1 MAEERSDV
9 PVERDGISSAVV
21 EHLRGAIRQAIKDHE
36 TAEVVELLCENSGL
50 TLEEFLQA
58 PHELRVLEVFLLSTS
73 ELPQLRLFPYLTVV
87 KIIHV
92 GLESMR
98 SLSCLHHVEELWL
111 NENNICRIE
120 GLQQMQRLRRLFLQ
134 GNMIEDMDGIPYLP
148 QLQELWLCGN
158 QLRHITRLNVLP
170 VLVSLWVASNR
181 ITTLGNAFTS
191 SMTSIQEL
199 NLSNNKIY
207 FLDQLTHLGV
217 LKSLR
222 RVWFSD
228 PMYGDAPICHLSNY
242 TTFSL
247 RHLLHLEQLDGVA
260 ITAEQRTLAISVY
273 AKKSIYYSMR
283 RAILD
288 RNISILFA
296 RVHQEAEA
304 KRDLVRKTLRQLN
317 LEITALGECVLD
329 GSPTNQAAMDE
340 EKQHMLKLRVARDR
354 HEAELGGLER
364 QLLDAQERTIFE
376 SDSLHER
383 LLLELNSCGNIRL
396 EEGSLEDTWCAS
408 AKELVSSR
416 FDATLYESL
425 GITGVK
431 VNRVFRIM
439 CQGQRERFDN
449 RMRELDVDLVDTRS
463 RRALVRLFSAVPKN
477 VMEQRRFLHEI
488 MINGFS
494 GLYAEDDG
502 VPLTNSL
509 YYADQERLM
518 STTTTR
524 RDVYGVRVPLESFSG
539 QLVVSRLFLGKCVSE
554 MGASREQE
562 ANGDVPFMKSE
573 RRRRTRRQYG
583 EEVFSIYRV
592 APHDT
597 SVKVWHM
604 FDKSLVLPEYVIDF
618 TYTTKVYRFISP
630 LLSVYDDLAVLEAL
644 IEKNVPGVTPDCVA
658 DIRTV
663 GYPLFSFLKWL
674 DSSVSHVLLSEET
687 QNVLRKAEELR
698 RLRSVVFQASG
709 ILTNALVEAYKNQV
723 STSTESPIVLC
734 DMSGQKITCIPA
746 SISTT
751 NAWTS
756 LTQLF
761 LQGNKISSI
770 AWEALALVAPA
781 LEKLDLGNNVLNRL
795 EFAAAHFPVLHWLCL
810 SCNKLHALD
819 DLLPL
824 RGGLPMLKSLDID
837 HNPWMEN
844 KLAEVFCF
852 AVLPQL
858 QHLNE
863 IPISRHASLFLRQKR
878 TIVMDQRMLQY
889 IVAEERKRQTQD
901 AAGGVMTYNDG
912 DQMGNVDVVKIAS
925 FEAVFA
931 ELMEKTERDRA
942 SLASTKKDSSM
953 PPLRSVRNFYFRFSL
968 MRDLTWVSLLPQLR
982 HLCLQSHVIEDLTP
996 LAELRHLKTL
1006 NLSGNLVKT
1015 AKPLAGMRLV
1025 SLDLARNQ
1033 LTGIECLDE
1042 MNELRFLSVT
1052 ENAITHVAALQHCRC
1067 LEEFYFARNL
1077 ICDVRDLHPLHR
1089 LPNLVSIDA
1098 AGNPCS
1104 GYQDTEQKRWEYRN
1118 YLVYNLPKLKV
1129 LDGVPIGEV
1138 EQRRARDVF
1147 AGRVN
1152 AELLVERVGSTSQWK
1167 TAHEVDLSLCGLR
1180 EVTMMEPF
1188 VSLKVLHLH
1197 HNSIAHIDGLLS
1209 LHNLVAL
1216 NLSHNRLGQCPVGH
1230 TLQHLHNLRSLS
1242 LESNHITDISALGL
1256 LLPRLKFLNLKGNEI
1271 TFIDQGLQGLTDL
1284 RELLL
1289 DNNKLRALGPDC
1301 FVNNLQLTDISA
1313 EENCIRS
1320 TEGLQPLIRL
1330 GTLDLASNRL
1340 GDLRL
1345 LLNDLRNAT
1354 CLATATFLGNSVAR
1368 KPPYR
1373 AQTIAALP
1381 ALAVL
1386 DNKEVT
1392 DEERDKAEM
1401 MRTTE
1406 YSAPHSIVLDP
1417 SFSLDAVGGV
1427 RVSGA
1432 AVQPR
1437 VFPNQTQRL
1446 PVNSNPRPHLPAYKN
1461 ARPMPQMR
1469 DSVRKGVVPRVQGGS

>member
-1 MAEERSDV
+1 MAEEHSDV
-9 PVERDGISSAVV
+9 PAERDGISSAVV
-21 EHLRGAIRQAIKDHE
+21 EHLRVAIKQAIKDHE

-58 PHELRVLEVFLLSTS
+58 PHEFKVLEVFLLSTS

-98 SLSCLHHVEELWL
+98 SLSYLYHVEELWL
-111 NENNICRIE
+111 NENNIRKIE

-134 GNMIEDMDGIPYLP
+134 GNTIEDMEGIPYLP

-170 VLVSLWVASNR
+170 ALVSLWVASNR
-181 ITTLGNAFTS
+181 IATLDNAFTS
-191 SMTSIQEL
+191 SMASIEEL

-207 FLDQLTHLGV
+207 FLDQLMHLGV

-247 RHLLHLEQLDGVA
+247 RHLQQLEQLDGVA
-260 ITAEQRTLAISVY
+260 ITAEQRSLAISVY
-273 AKKSIYYSMR
+273 AKKGIYYSMR

-296 RVHQEAEA
+296 RVQQEAET
-304 KRDLVRKTLRQLN
+304 KRDLVRKTLRRLN
-317 LEITALGECVLD
+317 LEITALGECVSY
-329 GSPTNQAAMDE
+329 GSPTNKAPTDE
-340 EKQHMLKLRVARDR
+340 EKQHMFKLRAARDR
-354 HEAELGGLER
+354 HEVELGGLER

-396 EEGSLEDTWCAS
+396 EEGLPEDTWCTS
-408 AKELVSSR
+408 AKELLSSR
-416 FDATLYESL
+416 FDAALYESL

-449 RMRELDVDLVDTRS
+449 RMRELDIDLVDTRS

-477 VMEQRRFLHEI
+477 MLEQRRFLHEI

-518 STTTTR
+518 STATKH
-524 RDVYGVRVPLESFSG
+524 RDVYGIRVPIESFSG

-562 ANGDVPFMKSE
+562 ANGEVPFMKTE

-583 EEVFSIYRV
+583 GEVFSIYRA

-630 LLSVYDDLAVLEAL
+630 PLSVYDDLAALQAL
-644 IEKNVPGVTPDCVA
+644 IEKNVPEVTSDSVA

-663 GYPLFSFLKWL
+663 GYPLFSFLQWL
-674 DSSVSHVLLSEET
+674 HSCASHVLVSEET
-687 QNVLRKAEELR
+687 ESVLRKAEELH
-698 RLRSVVFQASG
+698 RLKNVSFQVSG
-709 ILTNALVEAYKNQV
+709 ILTNSLVETYRSQV
-723 STSTESPIVLC
+723 STSAESPIVLC
-734 DMSGQKITCIPA
+734 DMSGQKITCIPT

-751 NAWTS
+751 NAWAS

-761 LQGNKISSI
+761 LQDNKISSI
-770 AWEALALVAPA
+770 AWEALALAAPA

-810 SCNKLHALD
+810 SCNKLHALE
-819 DLLPL
+819 DLLPICES
-824 RGGLPMLKSLDID
+824 LPMLKSLDID

-844 KLAEVFCF
+844 KMAEVFCF

-858 QHLNE
+858 QHLNA
-863 IPISRHASLFLRQKR
+863 IPISRHASLLLRQKR
-878 TIVMDQRMLQY
+878 TIVMDQGMLQY
-889 IVAEERKRQTQD
+889 IVAEERKQQTQD

-912 DQMGNVDVVKIAS
+912 DQMGYADVKIAS

-931 ELMEKTERDRA
+931 ELMEKTERERA
-942 SLASTKKDSSM
+942 NLASAKKDSST
-953 PPLRSVRNFYFRFSL
+953 PPLRGVRSFCFRFSL
-968 MRDLTWVSLLPQLR
+968 MRDLAWVLLLPQLR

-1006 NLSGNLVKT
+1006 NVSGNLVKT

-1025 SLDLARNQ
+1025 SLNLARNQ
-1033 LTGIECLDE
+1033 LTGIECLGE
-1042 MNELRFLSVT
+1042 MSELRFLSVT
-1052 ENAITHVAALQHCRC
+1052 ENAITHVAALQHCKC
-1067 LEEFYFARNL
+1067 LEELYFARNL
-1077 ICDVRDLHPLHR
+1077 VCDVRELHPLHR

-1104 GYQDTEQKRWEYRN
+1104 GCQDTEQKRWEYRN

-1152 AELLVERVGSTSQWK
+1152 AELLAERVGSTSQWK

-1180 EVTMMEPF
+1180 EVTMMESL

-1197 HNSIAHIDGLLS
+1197 HNSITHIDGLLS

-1242 LESNHITDISALGL
+1242 LESNHITDLSALGL

-1271 TFIDQGLQGLTDL
+1271 AFIDQGLQGLTDL

-1330 GTLDLASNRL
+1330 GALDLASNRL

-1354 CLATATFLGNSVAR
+1354 SLATATFLGNSVAR
-1368 KPPYR
+1368 RPPYR

-1381 ALAVL
+1381 ALTVL
-1386 DNKEVT
+1386 DHKEVT
-1392 DEERDKAEM
+1392 EEERDRAEM

-1437 VFPNQTQRL
+1437 VFSNQTQRL
-1446 PVNSNPRPHLPAYKN
+1446 PVNNNPRLHLPAYKN
-1461 ARPMPQMR
+1461 TRPMPQMR
-1469 DSVRKGVVPRVQGGS
+1469 DSVRKGVVPRVQGGP